1 MDLDRQETYQTADP
15 HRMREMLLAFPRQC
29 QEGAALGR
37 ACNVGGLGRP
47 TSVVVAGMGG
57 SAIAGDLL
65 KAYGDTLI
73 RVPLVVARDYHLPR
87 FVGAPTL
94 VIVSS
99 YSGNTEETL
108 AAFEDA
114 SGRGARRLCLCS
126 GGMLEE
132 VARESGVE
140 VIKLPS
146 DYPPRCTVGFSF
158 FALMTVLNRL
168 GLASYRRD
176 HVAECVETLHE
187 LVPVYDPATPA
198 PENQAKQL
206 AEAMLK
212 RFPVIYAARLPLGP
226 VAFRW
231 QTQLNENSKTF
242 CHHGILPEMDH
253 NEIVGWE
260 NPRGVLDKA
269 FILFLRHRSE
279 GEKLARRA
287 EITAALLR
295 EAGYEVGGA
304 WGKGD
309 GALAGMFSLLY
320 LGDWVSYY
328 LALLNGVD
336 PTLVAR
342 IDRLKDA
349 LSSSA

>member
-1 MDLDRQETYQTADP
+1 MDLDREETHQTADP
-15 HRMREMLLAFPRQC
+15 RRMREMLRAFPRQC
-29 QEGAALGR
+29 REGVAFGR
-37 ACNVGGLGRP
+37 ACNVGGMGRP
-47 TSVVVAGMGG
+47 TSLVVAGMGG
-57 SAIAGDLL
+57 SAMAADLL

-73 RVPLVVARDYHLPR
+73 RVPLIVVRDYHLPR

-114 SGRGARRLCLCS
+114 SDRGAKRLCLCS

-132 VARESGVE
+132 AARESGVE

-146 DYPPRCTVGFSF
+146 GYPPRCTVGFSF
-158 FALMTVLNRL
+158 FALMTVLDRL

-176 HVAECVETLHE
+176 HVDECVETLHE
-187 LVPVYDPATPA
+187 LVAAYNPATPTSD
-198 PENQAKQL
+198 NQAKQL
-206 AEAMLK
+206 AEAMFK

-231 QTQLNENSKTF
+231 QTQLNENGKNF
-242 CHHGILPEMDH
+242 CHHGVLPEMDH
-253 NEIVGWE
+253 NEIVAWE
-260 NPRGVLDKA
+260 NPRRLLDEA
-269 FILFLRHRSE
+269 LILFLRHRSE

-295 EAGYEVGGA
+295 EAGYDVDGV

-309 GALAGMFSLLY
+309 GMLAGMFSLLY

-336 PTLVAR
+336 PTPVAR

-349 LSSSA
+349 LSSSG